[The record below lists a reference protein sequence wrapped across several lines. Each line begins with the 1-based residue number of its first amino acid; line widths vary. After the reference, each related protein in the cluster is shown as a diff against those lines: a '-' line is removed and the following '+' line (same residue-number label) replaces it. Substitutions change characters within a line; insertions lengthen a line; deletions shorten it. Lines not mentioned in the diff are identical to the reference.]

1 MGEDIHIVG
10 SGVTELF
17 IDTFTGED
25 LEPAKG
31 DLSIGPGFHDI
42 GSIAQDDME
51 VVGKNGVGEDIDPED
66 GGEFLDPL
74 SDPFFSVGE
83 VFSGDLVEPAE
94 VCASDA
100 SLNDVEDRNLQW
112 GKNLTSFR
120 SRHSKLLRA
129 AP

>member
-1 MGEDIHIVG
+1 
-10 SGVTELF
+10 
-17 IDTFTGED
+17 
-25 LEPAKG
+25 
-31 DLSIGPGFHDI
+31 
-42 GSIAQDDME
+42 ME

-83 VFSGDLVEPAE
+83 VFSGDIIEPAE
-94 VCASDA
+94 VSASDA

-120 SRHSKLLRA
+120 SRHSKFPQKRTITNCHHHGNRCQ
-129 AP
+129 APVDA